1 MKRYREELSSDE
13 DELLNEVMDDFER
26 TQQVGGATAS
36 LFEYTWSSDDDDDR
50 LLNKAMDDF
59 ERTQQVGGA
68 VKKPLFEFTFTSIGP
83 RRRWKNVVERAQFRA
98 KLNQQ
103 REPVMGDNVGEELTN
118 ALYTAIQTEV
128 LREKRSPLD
137 FVNFAITADGFS
149 HAFQSINFRVGEFL
163 KRTTRLHELFD
174 NLAAK
179 LNSNESFDHNQ
190 GFNVEVVFV
199 KTPQRGRGKKN
210 RNPGQRC
217 LDNENKRKRCIIPIR
232 NRDDLC
238 CPRAIAT
245 MIAYCR
251 REESVD
257 ASFNWRYM
265 KEGKKVQEHAARE
278 LCQQAGVNPGP
289 CGWDEL
295 HKFQEYLKPTYQLLV
310 MCRTHPFFLFFRGD
324 PAPKQICLLKSD
336 DHFDACTSFSAFVN
350 RSYWCSL
357 CERGFNVNDAKNH
370 PCQGRSCHSC
380 NRTNCPDYKRDGQPT
395 KICDWCNCRF
405 YGDNCFQ
412 HHLTTKQCQT
422 HKTCLKCYA
431 EYNVIKNK
439 RHRCGF
445 SACPSCKQ
453 VVHMQSHKCFI
464 QPHVEKESQPEMD
477 EEGNEKQ
484 PLPPPLFVWADI
496 EAMQLANREFQPN
509 LLCYRTNEMENIV
522 TYKGNHCVSKFLH
535 DMDEATDIPNDD
547 RDRHVIVIFHN
558 LKGFDG
564 VFLINELY
572 KQKRTVENQL
582 TIGSKVLAFESG
594 SLTFKDSLCFL
605 PFPLADFPKT
615 FNLQEIKK
623 GFFPHEFNLP
633 HNQEYVG
640 QIPEIEYFDPE
651 GKSEKKKIELQ
662 RWHEEQ
668 VRNNVKYDFAKELEE
683 YCHSDV
689 QLLQAGCEA
698 FAAEFER
705 VAGFNPFAK
714 CVTIASACHL
724 YWRKHCLQEDTIA
737 VEPLR
742 GWRGAQVNHSTKAL
756 QWLYYEEDRIPKKG
770 ASADHILH
778 VRNAGE
784 QCITTPTKSYFVDG
798 INPASNIIYEF
809 HGCFWHGCTTCHS
822 NNRHCKHACNPDR
835 TMDELYR
842 ATLAKEQTL
851 RTAGYTVVT
860 MWECQWQKLVDTNA
874 EVQSFLASLE
884 LVPPLEPRDSFFGGR
899 TGAVALHAVAGEG
912 EEIRYVDV
920 TSLYPWVNKNS
931 VYPIGHPSI
940 ITNPRNQDIKDYFG
954 LATVDILPPAGLF
967 HPVLPVRSGNKLTF
981 PLCRT
986 CVKEEQM
993 KSMLSRSSTCCHTI
1007 EERTLRGTWCTPEIQ
1022 KAVEKSYKIIK
1033 IYEVWH
1039 FAPNQRREGLF
1050 GKYVNTFLKLKQEA
1064 SGWPVEVGDDPEKR
1078 QDYIANYLRHENIQ
1092 LHPDNIEK
1100 NPGKRTLAKIMMNSF
1115 WGKFGERQ
1123 NKPKTVTITQPSQL
1137 YPYLFLDNF
1146 SLRNLRICTDD
1157 VLEAVFTEVQEN
1169 VVPSVKT
1176 NIFVASFTTAWAR
1189 LRLYEALDILQE
1201 QVLYY
1206 DTDSV
1211 IYKWKPNGP
1220 ELPLGQYLGQ
1230 FTNELDDPSDYITE
1244 FISAGAKNYGYRTK
1258 QGKTVCKVRGF
1269 TLNVRGK
1276 EVLNFETM
1284 KKNILSELDDP
1295 QEERR
1300 VIKVTNPNHFKRD
1313 TTNKKI
1319 KLVEQVKH
1327 YQLVFD
1333 KRVIDQ
1339 ETKISY
1345 PFGYNRVLTEPDKQ

>member
-1 MKRYREELSSDE
+1 MKRYREELSSDD
-13 DELLNEVMDDFER
+13 DELLNEAMEEWER
-26 TQQVGGATAS
+26 KGQVGGS
-36 LFEYTWSSDDDDDR
+36 GPLLEYTWSSDEDDDD
-50 LLNKAMDDF
+50 LLNQAMEEW
-59 ERTQQVGGA
+59 ERKGQVGGGA
-68 VKKPLFEFTFTSIGP
+68 KKPLFEFTFTSIGP

-118 ALYTAIQTEV
+118 ALHTAIQTEV

-232 NRDDLC
+232 NNDELC
-238 CPRAIAT
+238 CPRAIVT
-245 MIAYCR
+245 MIAHCR
-251 REESVD
+251 REESND

-265 KEGKKVQEHAARE
+265 KEGKQVQEDAARE
-278 LCQQAGVNPGP
+278 LCQQAGVRPGP
-289 CGWDEL
+289 CGWEEL
-295 HKFQEYLKPTYQLLV
+295 NKFQEYLKPTYQLLV

-370 PCQGRSCHSC
+370 PCEGRSCHSC

-405 YGDNCFQ
+405 YGDNCFE

-453 VVHMQSHKCFI
+453 VVHMQKHKCYI
-464 QPHVEKESQPEMD
+464 QPHVEKESQPETD

-496 EAMQLANREFQPN
+496 EAMQLPDRQFETNM
-509 LLCYRTNEMENIV
+509 LCYRTSESENIV
-522 TYKGNHCVSKFLH
+522 THKGNHCVASFLH
-535 DMDEATDIPNDD
+535 DLDEATDIPNDD
-547 RDRHVIVIFHN
+547 RDRQVIVLFHN

-605 PFPLADFPKT
+605 PFPLAAFPKT
-615 FNLQEIKK
+615 FNLQEHKK

-633 HNQEYVG
+633 HNQQYVG
-640 QIPEIEYFDPE
+640 QIPEIEYFDPA
-651 GKSEKKKIELQ
+651 GMSDKKKNELEQ
-662 RWHEEQ
+662 WHAKQ
-668 VRNNVKYDFAKELEE
+668 VRDNVKYDFAKEMEE
-683 YCHSDV
+683 YCKSDV
-689 QLLQAGCEA
+689 ALLQAGCEA
-698 FAAEFER
+698 FAAEFQSH
-705 VAGFNPFAK
+705 AGFNPFQK

-724 YWRKHCLQEDTIA
+724 FWRKHCLQENTIA
-737 VEPLR
+737 VEPLQ
-742 GWRGAQVNHSTKAL
+742 GWRGSKVNHSTKAL
-756 QWLYYEEDRIPKKG
+756 QWLYYEEDRIQKKG

-778 VRNAGE
+778 VRNGGE
-784 QCITTPTKSYFVDG
+784 QCVRTPKDSYFVDG
-798 INPASNIIYEF
+798 FNPATNTIYEF
-809 HGCFWHGCTTCHS
+809 NGCFWHGCMTCHS
-822 NNRHCKHACNPDR
+822 NNRHCKHATNPDR
-835 TMDELYR
+835 TMEELYR
-842 ATLAKEQTL
+842 ATLAKEDAL
-851 RTAGYTVVT
+851 RTAGYQVNV
-860 MWECQWQKLVDTNA
+860 MWECRWDEICRTNPFVKNFVSNLKLV
-874 EVQSFLASLE
+874 E
-884 LVPPLEPRDSFFGGR
+884 PLQPRDAFFGGR
-899 TGAVALHAVAGEG
+899 TGAIALHAVAQEG
-912 EEIRYVDV
+912 EEIRYVDF
-920 TSLYPWVNKNS
+920 TSLYPWVNKHCS
-931 VYPIGHPSI
+931 YPIGHPSI
-940 ITNPRNQDIKDYFG
+940 ITNPRNQDINDYFG
-954 LATVDILPPAGLF
+954 LATVDILPPTGLF
-967 HPVLPVRSGNKLTF
+967 HPVLPVRSANKLTF
-981 PLCRT
+981 PLCST
-986 CVKEEQM
+986 CVKIEQM
-993 KSMLSRSSTCCHTI
+993 KPMLSRSSSCSHTP
-1007 EERTLRGTWCTPEIQ
+1007 EERTLRGTWTTPEIQ
-1022 KAVEKSYKIIK
+1022 KAVQKGYKVVK

-1050 GKYVNTFLKLKQEA
+1050 AQYVNSFLKLKQQA
-1064 SGWPVEVGDDPEKR
+1064 DGWPADVGEDPEKR

-1092 LHPDNIEK
+1092 LDPENVEK
-1100 NPGKRTLAKIMMNSF
+1100 NPGKRTLAKLMMNSF

-1157 VLEAVFTEVQEN
+1157 VMEIVFTEVEDN
-1169 VVPSVKT
+1169 IVPSNKT
-1176 NIFVASFTTAWAR
+1176 NIFIACFTTAWAR
-1189 LRLYEALDILQE
+1189 LKLYEALDIMQE

-1211 IYKWKPNGP
+1211 IYRCKPDGP

-1244 FISAGAKNYGYRTK
+1244 FISGGAKNYGYRTK